1 VDPRRAPEP
10 DVDEEAGDNRVD
22 AGLNQTCRR
31 VGRTV
36 DVARNKP
43 TGPTAGS
50 RRTPKTGRY
59 IPPADRAATGKSLRS
74 QVPRTSHAA
83 WEPSPDRPDPIA
95 LLEEQA
101 ASRVPELVPIRY
113 GRMSASP
120 FAFYRGAAYVMA
132 SDLASTPRTGIR
144 AQLCGDAHL
153 SNFGG
158 FASAERQL
166 LFDLN
171 DFDETLPGPWEWD
184 VKRLAASVAVAG
196 RENGFA
202 TKQRTAMIYQAT
214 GEYRQAIREFAGMKT
229 LDVWY
234 ARASVTDLQDL
245 LRLQAT
251 PSELRRFDKTVAKG
265 RRKDSARAFA
275 KLAMEGNG
283 EARILADPPLLVPIA
298 DLVDRRGARRLE
310 RNAREL
316 LDSYLSSLSGD
327 LRRLLERYRYAD
339 LARKVVGVGSVGTR
353 AWVVLLLGRDS
364 SDPLFLQA
372 KEAQRSVLEPF
383 AGKCEFSNQG
393 QRVVEGQRLMQAAGD
408 IFLGWLREPRGLD
421 DDEPRDFYV
430 RQLWDSKTSADIT
443 AMRPPDMA
451 LYARLCAWTLARA
464 HARSGDSIAIAG
476 YLGSADVFDRAIAQF
491 AETYAEQNDRDYQAL
506 LDAIGTGRVEAQAGL

>member
-1 VDPRRAPEP
+1 MATIDEKPPR
-10 DVDEEAGDNRVD
+10 
-22 AGLNQTCRR
+22 
-31 VGRTV
+31 
-36 DVARNKP
+36 P
-43 TGPTAGS
+43 TGGAGFQAA
-50 RRTPKTGRY
+50 TGPC
-59 IPPADRAATGKSLRS
+59 IPVADRAASGRSLRS
-74 QVPRTSHAA
+74 EAPRSSHAA
-83 WEPSPDRPDPIA
+83 WEPGPDRPDPIA

-101 ASRVPELVPIRY
+101 AERLPELVPIRY

-120 FAFYRGAAYVMA
+120 FAFFRGAAYVMA
-132 SDLASTPRTGIR
+132 SDLAATPRSGIR
-144 AQLCGDAHL
+144 VQLCGDAHL

-202 TKQRTAMIYQAT
+202 PKRRAAIVRQAVS
-214 GEYRQAIREFAGMKT
+214 EYRQAIRDFAGMKT

-234 ARASVTDLQDL
+234 ARASVADVQKLIGS
-245 LRLQAT
+245 QAT
-251 PSELRRFDKTVAKG
+251 QSQIKQFDQTIEKG
-265 RRKDSARAFA
+265 RGKDSARAFA
-275 KLAMEGNG
+275 KLAVKGNG
-283 EARILADPPLLVPIA
+283 GARILADPPLIVPIE
-298 DLVDRRGARRLE
+298 DLLDGKNARRLE
-310 RNAREL
+310 RGALKL

-327 LRRLLERYRYAD
+327 RRRLLERYRYAD

-353 AWVVLLLGRDS
+353 AWVLLLLGRDS

-383 AGKCEFSNQG
+383 AGSSEFSNQG

-408 IFLGWLREPRGLD
+408 IFLGWLHEARGLD
-421 DDEPRDFYV
+421 DDKPRDFYV

-443 AMRPPDMA
+443 TMRPPDMA

-464 HARSGDSIAIAG
+464 HARSGDAIAIAG
-476 YLGSADVFDRAIAQF
+476 YLGSTDPFDRAIAEF
-491 AETYAEQNDRDYQAL
+491 AERYADQNERDHAAL
-506 LDAIGTGRVEAQAGL
+506 LDAIASGRVEAQAGL